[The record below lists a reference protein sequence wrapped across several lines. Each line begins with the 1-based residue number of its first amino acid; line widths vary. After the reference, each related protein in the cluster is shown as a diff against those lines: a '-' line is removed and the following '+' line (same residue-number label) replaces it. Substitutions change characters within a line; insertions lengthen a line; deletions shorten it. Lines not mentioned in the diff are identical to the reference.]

1 MRLAVLSG
9 IASACAVTA
18 MVAQA
23 PPTTPTDTPLTLI
36 GCLQGDGSEKSPWVL
51 ARTVLPPPPG
61 SFGRGAGGGGGGRGA
76 GAPPAGRGD
85 GRGAAPGGAAP
96 GGAAPAAGAAGG
108 GRAAGPPPAPPPPP
122 PQPPVDLRL
131 TGIDLT
137 PWRGMRVQV
146 DGTLGPAGKGTG
158 AAGLQEFKMTAA
170 RSAYGLC
177 P

>member
-9 IASACAVTA
+9 IAIACTA
-18 MVAQA
+18 TALVAQA
-23 PPTTPTDTPLTLI
+23 PAATPTDTPLTLI

-61 SFGRGAGGGGGGRGA
+61 SFRGAGPGGGRGA

-85 GRGAAPGGAAP
+85 GRGAAPGG
-96 GGAAPAAGAAGG
+96 GAPAAGGAGA
-108 GRAAGPPPAPPPPP
+108 GRGPGAPPPPPPPP

-131 TGIDLT
+131 TGIDLS
-137 PWRGMRVQV
+137 PWRGMRIQV
-146 DGTLGPAGKGTG
+146 DGTLGPAGKGVG
-158 AAGLQEFKMTAA
+158 AAGLQEFKLTAA
-170 RSAYGLC
+170 RSAWGLC